1 MPHLIVEYS
10 NNIKDSAI
18 NNLFSKIQEVMQNM
32 TEGNFDPDQ
41 CKCRKIAFDDYL
53 VGKSHGK
60 DSAFIHVTIKIL
72 GGRSV
77 AVKKQL
83 AEKSMT
89 ALKHIYENLL
99 TSPNTKDHLLET
111 AQELGDAISG
121 VPHISLPMQNSD
133 LAQKRCDLSVD
144 IVDMERDFYQKLCIS
159 GN

>member
-18 NNLFSKIQEVMQNM
+18 ENLFTKIQEVMQNM

-53 VGKSHGK
+53 VGKVHAK

-72 GGRSV
+72 QGRS
-77 AVKKQL
+77 AEIKKQL
-83 AEKSMT
+83 AEKSMQV
-89 ALKHIYENLL
+89 LKNIYDNLA
-99 TSPNTKDHLLET
+99 TSPNTKDHLIET

-121 VPHISLPMQNSD
+121 VPHVALPMQNSD
-133 LAQKRCDLSVD
+133 LVDKRCDLSVD
-144 IVDMERDFYQKLCIS
+144 VVDMERETYQKVRI
-159 GN
+159 GK